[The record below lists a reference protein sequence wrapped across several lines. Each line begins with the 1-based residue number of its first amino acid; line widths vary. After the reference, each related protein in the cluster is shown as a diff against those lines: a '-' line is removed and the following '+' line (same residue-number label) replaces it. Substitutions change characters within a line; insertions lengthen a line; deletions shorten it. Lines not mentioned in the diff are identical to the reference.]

1 MEILAQNAETFV
13 QRMVRVIDPSQPA
26 ADQIRSLARFY
37 FDHYTTQLEYFRIF
51 WAIDNQRLIGQ
62 LPPNLVALVTA
73 VWKRALL
80 VLARVIERGVASGE
94 FEPCDPWLS
103 ASVVWVGANAV
114 IQTLEVPER
123 RSLWER
129 DVALVYHET
138 VELFLRGLAKR

>member
-1 MEILAQNAETFV
+1 MLEERGREIALAETRQDGDDQLAGGF
-13 QRMVRVIDPSQPA
+13 RPA
-26 ADQIRSLARFY
+26 PDL
-37 FDHYTTQLEYFRIF
+37 
-51 WAIDNQRLIGQ
+51 
-62 LPPNLVALVTA
+62 
-73 VWKRALL
+73 
-80 VLARVIERGVASGE
+80 ERGVASGE

-129 DVALVYHET
+129 DVPLVYHET

>member
-1 MEILAQNAETFV
+1 MA
-13 QRMVRVIDPSQPA
+13 RVIDPKVSA
-26 ADQIRSLARFY
+26 AEQIRLLARFY

-62 LPPNLVALVTA
+62 LPPNLVALATD
-73 VWKRALL
+73 VWKRALNL
-80 VLARVIERGVASGE
+80 LAGVIERGVASGE

-123 RSLWER
+123 RALWER
-129 DVALVYHET
+129 DVGLVYRET
-138 VELFLRGLAKR
+138 IELFLRGLEKRPGPLR

>member
-1 MEILAQNAETFV
+1 VSVSIRRA
-13 QRMVRVIDPSQPA
+13 R
-26 ADQIRSLARFY
+26 ADDVDF
-37 FDHYTTQLEYFRIF
+37 
-51 WAIDNQRLIGQ
+51 
-62 LPPNLVALVTA
+62 LVELVTQ

-80 VLARVIERGVASGE
+80 VLAEVIERGVASGE

-123 RSLWER
+123 RALWER
-129 DVALVYHET
+129 DVPLVFHEA